1 MENIEELEKHAEIEM
16 EKLGVAEDLGWGVA
30 WFAAC
35 AAYLKWESW
44 WLAAAVV
51 LGGYFLVT
59 YPYRRRE
66 STASDAYHRASG
78 TGKYYRPT
86 DIHNA

>member
-1 MENIEELEKHAEIEM
+1 MTNIEELERRAEIEL

-30 WFAAC
+30 LFAAF
-35 AAYLKWESW
+35 AAYLKWHSW

-51 LGGYFLVT
+51 FGGYFLVT
-59 YPYRRRE
+59 YHYRKRE
-66 STASDAYHRASG
+66 NAASDTYQRASG

-86 DIHNA
+86 DN